1 MALLTQSYVHGVSS
15 TPLIG
20 ETIGQLLRRITAEGP
35 QRPALVT
42 RHQNVCWSYA
52 DLLRRS
58 EDLAV
63 GLRKLGLEKGDRVGI
78 WSANVSEWV
87 LAQFG
92 TALAGI
98 ILVNINPA
106 YRSHEFDYAIKK
118 SGCRALI
125 LSPGHKNND
134 YFASL
139 RTCAPE
145 IDAAEPGKLRS
156 QGLPRLE
163 FVIRLGADKSPGM
176 LNFDEVAS
184 PATAGERAELMA
196 FEASLQFDDPINI
209 QFTSGTT
216 GAPKGAML
224 THHNILNNGYFIGE
238 AMLLTADD
246 RLCIPVPYYHCFGM
260 VLGQSRLRHSW
271 LLHGESVRGV
281 RSRGDFGGGAGGTM
295 HRPSWRPNY
304 VHRHAR
310 TSRICALR
318 PQELAHRDHGGL
330 ALSGRS
336 HAKSRRSHAYER
348 SDDRLWH
355 DRNEPGQLPKRL

>member
-20 ETIGQLLRRITAEGP
+20 ETIGQLLRRVTAEGP
-35 QRPALVT
+35 ERLAQIT
-42 RHQNVCWSYA
+42 RHQSVRWTYA

-58 EDLAV
+58 EDLGI

-145 IDAAEPGKLRS
+145 IDTSCARQA
-156 QGLPRLE
+156 QVPRPAQAR
-163 FVIRLGADKSPGM
+163 VRDPLGDG
-176 LNFDEVAS
+176 
-184 PATAGERAELMA
+184 
-196 FEASLQFDDPINI
+196 
-209 QFTSGTT
+209 
-216 GAPKGAML
+216 
-224 THHNILNNGYFIGE
+224 
-238 AMLLTADD
+238 
-246 RLCIPVPYYHCFGM
+246 
-260 VLGQSRLRHSW
+260 
-271 LLHGESVRGV
+271 
-281 RSRGDFGGGAGGTM
+281 
-295 HRPSWRPNY
+295 
-304 VHRHAR
+304 
-310 TSRICALR
+310 
-318 PQELAHRDHGGL
+318 
-330 ALSGRS
+330 
-336 HAKSRRSHAYER
+336 
-348 SDDRLWH
+348 
-355 DRNEPGQLPKRL
+355 